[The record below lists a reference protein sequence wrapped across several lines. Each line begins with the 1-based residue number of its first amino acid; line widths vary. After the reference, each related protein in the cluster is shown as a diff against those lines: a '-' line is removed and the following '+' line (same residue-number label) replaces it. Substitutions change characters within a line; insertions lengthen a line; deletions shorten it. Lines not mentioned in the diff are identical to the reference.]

1 MAMVATLTGCNEK
14 SKLANKVEGVWSGN
28 PERVDDTTAAYS
40 TVIKT
45 FDFQVDDTGEG
56 GTVVVTALIDV
67 QNSVTGGAAAVQ
79 PIELSAAA
87 TASVTGSWQAVDDDE
102 IVISLDA
109 QSAQVNVDPDA
120 VRLDYS
126 NVTDESASE
135 TTSMRPAAAAIVGR
149 QVNAVLT
156 SNILTISNLDDIKV
170 HNGTVMECEIND
182 KDVTM
187 RRQPGA

>member
-45 FDFQVDDTGEG
+45 FDFQVNDTGEG

-67 QNSVTGGAAAVQ
+67 QNSMTGGAAAVQ

-102 IVISLDA
+102 IVITLDA

-126 NVTDESASE
+126 NVTGESAPE

-156 SNILTISNLDDIKV
+156 SNILTISKLDDIKV

-182 KDVTM
+182 KDVTL

>member
-67 QNSVTGGAAAVQ
+67 QNSMTGGIGTVQ

-87 TASVTGSWQAVDDDE
+87 TASVTGSWQAIDDDE
-102 IVISLDA
+102 IVITLDA

-126 NVTDESASE
+126 NVSGESAPE
-135 TTSMRPAAAAIVGR
+135 TTSMRPAAAAVVGR

-156 SNILTISNLDDIKV
+156 RNILTINKLDDIKV
-170 HNGTVMECEIND
+170 HNGTVMECEID
-182 KDVTM
+182 DTDVTL